1 MTTETADPLKSL
13 EAERQRLDGLLQ
25 SDEAWRALRQLAQ
38 REAEGR
44 PVVAIDPEG
53 LKTRIESALSGNRVF
68 LARTKIAEAIT
79 LLGGLPGQATAS
91 ELPLT
96 VSTVA
101 EPPAMPRAVASPRS
115 VAGPALGPLS
125 AAETVPIVAAPS
137 GIAAS
142 AEPATARD
150 DLTRVRGIDRVL
162 ARKIEGLGVGR
173 FADIARWTHAD
184 VTRISAALGL
194 GRAISRQNWI
204 EQAALLAAPMPGA
217 STSHPIPAQAVAG
230 APLLPAAPGP
240 PSPSDTKPLVRPIS
254 SVITDAARA
263 ILSRAIRHR
272 PAPVT
277 PTPESRPPVMQAP
290 VTPAAGPAMVPLV
303 EVIVASALPHAADQ
317 QPPDDLTLIRGIDRT
332 WALAL
337 QRAGVSGFEA
347 IARWSAGDVARIC
360 VLLGPD
366 ARVSKDQWIE
376 QAAVLAVTGRTAF
389 SIARDSALAL
399 HVVSAPDPNE
409 TAHDTA
415 FAALLASPS
424 SGESIPPPSPTLFK
438 APVEVAIRTPL
449 AEAEPTSAESP
460 LLAPMPP
467 VRHGDPP
474 NVATAF
480 ENSAAAAPAI
490 VPSGF
495 IALEDEHS
503 LSDLHGMEQA
513 ASEAV
518 SHAVPV
524 AISSTPAFEPVS
536 SAMPSASPAPTPVP
550 AVVVHFEPSSA
561 PRLPRTRFPELPLLV
576 LAPVA
581 TGRAVDDGDLP
592 NDGGPA
598 SDFELPDLSFAE
610 ADVEIVSRV
619 HRFGPETNLDDVP
632 PSSPV
637 ATAGDPASLK
647 SRLRSARP
655 SPDIN
660 ASDYVAYRSQVE
672 EASVEIVKRAPTG
685 PKIENHRQS
694 DIEGKTRPDGDL
706 KTVRRFLKALTGQ
719 EK

>member
-1 MTTETADPLKSL
+1 MTTETGDPLKSL
-13 EAERQRLDGLLQ
+13 EAERQRLEGLLQ

-91 ELPLT
+91 GLPLT
-96 VSTVA
+96 VSTPA
-101 EPPAMPRAVASPRS
+101 EPTAVPRDVASPRS
-115 VAGPALGPLS
+115 VADPTCAPLS
-125 AAETVPIVAAPS
+125 AAETVPIAAAPY

-142 AEPATARD
+142 AVPATARD

-162 ARKIEGLGVGR
+162 ARKIEGLGVGG

-184 VTRISAALGL
+184 VTRISAALSL
-194 GRAISRQNWI
+194 GRTISRQNWI
-204 EQAALLAAPMPGA
+204 EQAALLAAPLPSA
-217 STSHPIPAQAVAG
+217 STPRTIPVQAVAG
-230 APLLPAAPGP
+230 APRLPAAPG
-240 PSPSDTKPLVRPIS
+240 SASRSDTKLPIRPIS
-254 SVITDAARA
+254 FVITKAARA
-263 ILSRAIRHR
+263 ILSRAMRHR
-272 PAPVT
+272 PAPSM
-277 PTPESRPPVMQAP
+277 PSP
-290 VTPAAGPAMVPLV
+290 VTPAAETAVVPLV
-303 EVIVASALPHAADQ
+303 KVMAASALPRAADQ
-317 QPPDDLTLIRGIDRT
+317 QPLDDLTLIRGIDRT
-332 WALAL
+332 RALAL
-337 QRAGVSGFEA
+337 QRAGVSEFQSV
-347 IARWSAGDVARIC
+347 ARWSAGDVARIC
-360 VLLGPD
+360 MLLGPD

-376 QAAVLAVTGRTAF
+376 QAAVLAAAGRTAF
-389 SIARDSALAL
+389 SIARDRALAL

-415 FAALLASPS
+415 FSAVLATLS
-424 SGESIPPPSPTLFK
+424 SGKSIPPPSPTLFN
-438 APVEVAIRTPL
+438 APVEVAIRTPHDM
-449 AEAEPTSAESP
+449 AEPASAEPP

-474 NVATAF
+474 NVATGF

-490 VPSGF
+490 IPSGF
-495 IALEDEHS
+495 IALDDEHS
-503 LSDLHGMEQA
+503 LSDLHEMEQA
-513 ASEAV
+513 ASDAL
-518 SHAVPV
+518 SHGAPV
-524 AISSTPAFEPVS
+524 ANSSTPASEPVRTTLLT
-536 SAMPSASPAPTPVP
+536 APPAPTPVP
-550 AVVVHFEPSSA
+550 AVDVQSEPSSA

-581 TGRAVDDGDLP
+581 AGRAVDDGDLR

-598 SDFELPDLSFAE
+598 SDFELPDLSFGE

-619 HRFGPETNLDDVP
+619 PRFGSDTDLDDGL
-632 PSSPV
+632 PSSP
-637 ATAGDPASLK
+637 AAAAGGPASLK
-647 SRLRSARP
+647 SRLHSARP

-672 EASVEIVKRAPTG
+672 EASVEIVKRAPAG
-685 PKIENHRQS
+685 PTIKDHRQS
-694 DIEGKTRPDGDL
+694 DIEGPAQPDGDP